1 MNKNKFKF
9 RIGFSL
15 ILILVAIA
23 LSCKKDDP
31 YGYLNGI
38 DPNSWAP
45 ENLIIQ
51 DISITSKQLL
61 WEYGDNDIEGFRLNR
76 RRGEESWEVGYRIF
90 PKETRTWTDEE
101 IVPDTLETYAYRLYA
116 YAGDLQSTEAYNF
129 VTAYFPA
136 PTNLL
141 VNKLNDKIFK
151 LNWTDNSTGEQSFKI
166 DRRKENENWE
176 TAYGIVLENQTT
188 FVDSNVFRSFNIT
201 YRIYASYENYVS
213 SSIITYT
220 NAALLPPTELQLV
233 QNSIGSVALS
243 WSDNS
248 NGEDGF
254 RIERKYENGIWEN
267 VSNTTENTFE
277 DNNFLMDT
285 LIYYRVCSYVGDYIS
300 AYAENNFE
308 PHFQAPENLLISNL
322 TYQSVSII
330 WNYNL
335 VGHEGFK
342 IDRKVNED
350 QWEEEFL
357 TINENDTSFI
367 DENVDFANN
376 NYTYRIYAYFQS
388 KTSAKPEI
396 MATLN
401 FNNAEM
407 IFIEGGTFQMG
418 CTNEQTDCDFDEYPI
433 HSVTVNNF
441 GITQTEVTHTQY
453 ISFLND
459 IGCNPDGWFNDPE
472 LGLVLYIDTDNIY
485 SAIRYGGS
493 NFYFYGS
500 NYANTPDC
508 PVTKVTWF
516 GANAYARWTG
526 GRLPTEAEW
535 EFAARGGNMAT
546 PTLFA
551 GSNNISEVGWHM
563 GNSDNQNHP
572 VASLAPNELGI
583 YDMSGNAWE
592 WCKDWYDEN
601 YYSVSP
607 QNNPQGPASTNYR
620 VVRGGSWFGSWASC
634 TMSSRHGVFGDSSG
648 LSNGFRYV
656 ISYE

>member
-61 WEYGDNDIEGFRLNR
+61 WEYGDNDIEGFKLNR
-76 RRGEESWEVGYRIF
+76 RRSEESWEVGYRIF
-90 PKETRTWTDEE
+90 PKETRTWADEE

-129 VTAYFPA
+129 ATASFPA
-136 PTNLL
+136 PTNLY
-141 VNKLNDKIFK
+141 VDKLNDKIFK
-151 LNWTDNSTGEQSFKI
+151 LNWTDNSIGEQNFKI

-176 TAYGIVLENQTT
+176 IAYGIVSEDQTT
-188 FVDSNVFRSFNIT
+188 FVDSNVFRNFNIT
-201 YRIYASYENYVS
+201 YRIYATYENYVS
-213 SSIITYT
+213 SSMLTYT
-220 NAALLPPTELQLV
+220 NAALLPPSDLNLV
-233 QNSIGSVALS
+233 QTSIGSVALS
-243 WSDNS
+243 WQDNS

-254 RIERKYENGIWEN
+254 RVERKYENGIWKN
-267 VSNTTENTFE
+267 IGNTNENTFE
-277 DNNFLMDT
+277 DNDFLMDT
-285 LIYYRVCSYVGDYIS
+285 LIYYRVCTYVGDYIS
-300 AYAENNFE
+300 EYAENNFE
-308 PHFQAPENLLISNL
+308 PHFPAPENIKISNL

-335 VGHEGFK
+335 VGHDGFK

-350 QWEEEFL
+350 PWEEVFL

-367 DENVDFANN
+367 DENMDFANN
-376 NYTYRIYAYFQS
+376 DYTYRIYAYFQS
-388 KTSAKPEI
+388 ITSAKPEI
-396 MATLN
+396 KATLN

-407 IFIEGGTFQMG
+407 IFVDGGTFQMG
-418 CTNEQTDCDFDEYPI
+418 CTSGHIDCQDDEYPT
-433 HSVTVNNF
+433 HTVTVNSF
-441 GITQTEVTHTQY
+441 GITQTEVTHAQY
-453 ISFLND
+453 IVFLND

-472 LGLVLYIDTDNIY
+472 WGLVLYIDTDNIY

-493 NFYFYGS
+493 NFYFSGS
-500 NYANTPDC
+500 NYAHTPDC

-516 GANAYARWTG
+516 GARAYARWTG

-551 GSNNISEVGWHM
+551 GSNDIDEVGWHM
-563 GNSDNQNHP
+563 GNSDNQNQP
-572 VASLAPNELGI
+572 VALLTPNELGLF
-583 YDMSGNAWE
+583 DMSGNAWE
-592 WCKDWYDEN
+592 WCNDWYDEE
-601 YYSVSP
+601 YYSISP
-607 QNNPQGPASTNYR
+607 QNNPQGPTSTCYK
-620 VVRGGSWFGSWASC
+620 VKRGGSWFGSWASC
-634 TMSSRHGVFGDSSG
+634 FTSSRAGVFGDSSG
-648 LSNGFRYV
+648 LSTGFRYV
-656 ISYE
+656 VSYE